1 MKSYEIGGRNRF
13 LEMVDSITS
22 HENHPKSKVTFLSL
36 VDLTEIES
44 IRAEAAARGERKPSY
59 TAFVVK
65 ALALGLQEHPYANRR
80 VCRSLWPP
88 RWRPRLQHFKRIDVT
103 VAIERQIPEAEMA
116 AFVDVIRDADR
127 LSIAA
132 IQERLRELAESDVT
146 TNRQW
151 RDYSTLVT
159 RYPAWLGALLVR
171 LPLLFPNLWVKY
183 RGGAAMV
190 SSPGKYGVDVIF
202 ANWWAPLAVSFGM
215 VKPRPVVIGDAVVP
229 RPTFVL
235 TVNFDVRVMAG
246 AQAAMFGRR
255 VVDILEAAPSNL
267 VQGVG

>member
-1 MKSYEIGGRNRF
+1 
-13 LEMVDSITS
+13 
-22 HENHPKSKVTFLSL
+22 
-36 VDLTEIES
+36 
-44 IRAEAAARGERKPSY
+44 
-59 TAFVVK
+59 
-65 ALALGLQEHPYANRR
+65 
-80 VCRSLWPP
+80 
-88 RWRPRLQHFKRIDVT
+88 
-103 VAIERQIPEAEMA
+103 
-116 AFVDVIRDADR
+116 
-127 LSIAA
+127 
-132 IQERLRELAESDVT
+132 
-146 TNRQW
+146 
-151 RDYSTLVT
+151 
-159 RYPAWLGALLVR
+159 
-171 LPLLFPNLWVKY
+171 
-183 RGGAAMV
+183 MV